1 MIPKNIVLEVCANS
15 IQSALNAQLACV
27 DRIELCEQLEI
38 GGVTPAFEMIAEAKE
53 KISIP
58 IHVLVRP
65 RGGDFFYSEEEF
77 GRMKKEI
84 EWSKKINA
92 AGVVIGILNPDF
104 SIDKIRLAELVQL
117 SHPLSVT
124 FHRAF
129 DEVKNPFQSLE
140 ELISLGVNRI
150 LTSGQ
155 RENALEGVSLL
166 HQLVNQAD
174 GRITILAGG
183 GITEENISALVEGS
197 GTNEFHFS
205 AKVKLEDGSYVSDL
219 NRILKISE
227 LAHRSFQQI
236 QE

>member
-1 MIPKNIVLEVCANS
+1 MKHNKLLFEVCANS
-15 IQSALNAQLACV
+15 IQSALNAEAARA

-38 GGVTPAFEMIAEAKE
+38 GGVTPRHEVIIEEKE

-65 RGGDFFYSEEEF
+65 RGGDFCYSEKEF
-77 GRMKKEI
+77 RIMKKDI
-84 EWSKKINA
+84 EWLKQVNV

-104 SIDKIRLAELVQL
+104 TIDKIRCAELINL
-117 SHPLSVT
+117 ARPLSVT

-129 DEVKNPFQSLE
+129 DEVKEPFQTLE

-155 RENALEGVSLL
+155 KENALDGVILL
-166 HQLVNQAD
+166 NQLAKQAND
-174 GRITILAGG
+174 RITILAGG
-183 GITEENISALVEGS
+183 GITEENISAIVQQS

-205 AKVKLEDGSYVSDL
+205 AKAKLEDGTYVSDL
-219 NRILKISE
+219 NRIRKISE
-227 LAHRSFQQI
+227 LARRSFQQI
-236 QE
+236 YE